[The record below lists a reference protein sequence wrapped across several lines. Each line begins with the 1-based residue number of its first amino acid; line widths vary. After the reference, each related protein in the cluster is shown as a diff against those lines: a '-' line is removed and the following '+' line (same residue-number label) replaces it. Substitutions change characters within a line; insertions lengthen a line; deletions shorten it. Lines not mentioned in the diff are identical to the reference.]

1 MMKKLLFLAVLTLV
15 ALQTLAGNVD
25 MATAQSKAT
34 DFLRSKAIRSR
45 MMTSNPSIKWT
56 HEVKNSSNSALT
68 AYYIINTDKG
78 YIIVAGD
85 DRARNIL
92 AYGDGSLESMSD
104 IPENMQYFLGLYQ
117 AEMEYLQAHPGY
129 LPMKLIR
136 TRSASVEPLLATTWN
151 QGKPYNMKTPKKG
164 TGSDPYCRVGCSNTD
179 QYGDD
184 QLDAIGWFMRY
195 VGQAM
200 NMDYALNKS
209 GAEYYDIEQAIRT
222 FGYDAGAHYVMR
234 EDFITGE
241 SNYTSEEWGLLIQ
254 SELAAGRPLVYCAF
268 DMSSDSARIAGHAFN
283 VDGYDADF
291 DTYHVNF
298 GMSADKNGYFALDA
312 FTLDN
317 GMTVYDFF
325 PLMFVGLQPP
335 TGPAGPRITVLP
347 ETLNMQCYAG
357 ETTTARFNVAG
368 VNLTDGIT
376 VTMTDANSVFTTDVA
391 TISVEEAGNKF
402 VTVTYAPQAVGDH
415 TATITL
421 SSTDAEDVVVTLN
434 GTATNAP
441 LVTYAPVM
449 LPADSDYI
457 RLTSFRADW
466 TDQTAA
472 ENVASYTLEV
482 KTKPVGPSVGDLL
495 AEADWSN
502 LPVGYNVVNH
512 ASDYIPEGWGYS
524 LSGLYLDGGCIS
536 MPTDDYI
543 YTGILDLTGIDKVTV
558 VITGKDY
565 NPSYKHSG
573 VTVSTSVDQ
582 AYVEFTLGFESHTVV
597 LNCTE
602 SEQIRFT
609 ASYYPDIQAIRV
621 YAGEV
626 EAPQLRA
633 TETGDENY
641 RLITGITD
649 KFYNVENLAEAG
661 TFLYKVKAI
670 YEDGTESAWSNI
682 EEVTL
687 FDNGPAPHGFEP
699 GDVNH
704 DGSVTI
710 KDVTVLIDYLLGAGA
725 SICPTCADVS
735 GDGNVTIKDVT
746 TLIDMLLGYI

>member
-1 MMKKLLFLAVLTLV
+1 MMKKLLFIAVLTLV
-15 ALQTLAGNVD
+15 AMQTLAGNVD

-34 DFLRSKAIRSR
+34 DFLRNKAFRSR
-45 MMTSNPSIKWT
+45 LMTSNPSIEWT
-56 HEVKNSSNSALT
+56 HEVKNSSNASLAAL
-68 AYYIINTDKG
+68 YIINTDMG
-78 YIIVAGD
+78 YVIVAGD

-117 AEMEYLQAHPGY
+117 AEMEYLQAHPGFM
-129 LPMKLIR
+129 PMKLIR
-136 TRSASVEPLLATTWN
+136 TRSASVEPLLATSWN
-151 QGKPYNMKTPKKG
+151 QDKPYNMKTPKED
-164 TGSDPYCRVGCSNTD
+164 TGSNPYNRVGSSTVSLA
-179 QYGDD
+179 Q
-184 QLDAIGWFMRY
+184 
-195 VGQAM
+195 VM
-200 NMDYALNKS
+200 NMDYALDKS
-209 GAEYYDIEQAIRT
+209 GAQYCDIEQAIRT

-234 EDFITGE
+234 EDFDTGD
-241 SNYTSEEWGLLIQ
+241 SNYTAEEWGLLIQ
-254 SELAAGRPLVYCAF
+254 NELAAGRPLVYCAI
-268 DMSSDSARIAGHAFN
+268 DMSSNSTGITGYAFN
-283 VDGYDADF
+283 IDGYNADY

-298 GMSADKNGYFALDA
+298 GTSADKNGCFALNA
-312 FTLDN
+312 FTLDS
-317 GMTVYDFF
+317 GMTVYDFY

-335 TGPAGPRITVLP
+335 KDPDGPGIMVSP

-357 ETTTARFNVAG
+357 ETTTARFNVVG

-376 VTMTDANSVFTTDVA
+376 VTVTDANGVFTTDVA
-391 TISVEEAGNKF
+391 AISVEDADNKF
-402 VTVTYAPQAVGDH
+402 IIVTYAPQAEGDH

-441 LVTYAPVM
+441 LVTYTPVM

-482 KTKPVGPSVGDLL
+482 RTKPTGPAVGDLL

-502 LPVGYNVVNH
+502 LPFGYNDVIH
-512 ASDYIPEGWGYS
+512 ASDYMPEGWGYS
-524 LSGLYLDGGCIS
+524 LQALYLDGGCIS

-543 YTGILDLTGIDKVTV
+543 YTNTLDLTGIDKVTV

-565 NPSYKHSG
+565 NPDYKHSG
-573 VTVSTSVDQ
+573 VTVSTSIDQ
-582 AYVEFTLGFESHTVV
+582 VYVEFTSTFEPHTVV
-597 LNCTE
+597 LNCTS
-602 SEQIRFT
+602 SEQIKFT

-626 EAPQLRA
+626 EAPQLHA

-670 YEDGTESAWSNI
+670 YEDGTESAWSNV

-687 FDNGPAPHGFEP
+687 FDNGPAPHGYEP
-699 GDVNH
+699 GDLNH
-704 DGSVTI
+704 DGNVSI
-710 KDVTVLIDYLLGAGA
+710 KDVTIFIDYLLGTEV
-725 SICPTCADVS
+725 SICPICADVS
-735 GDGNVTIKDVT
+735 GDGNVSIKDVT
-746 TLIDMLLGYI
+746 TLIDMLLGNL